1 MSKRQRQI
9 CRSDGALRV
18 DSINHATAASSRAA
32 AVQQSPA
39 PAASA
44 AAAAASSTP
53 APPRVIPGF
62 VYDAATNRY
71 FLVSAARQLHAP
83 PAVQMRIDQERAA
96 EKRTLAAKHEAAAAA
111 EALQKR
117 RDAEARGTAVAERE
131 RACLSVFQHVLG
143 RASSHWQS
151 RSSSPNDLLVR
162 NLDACAVPAHANPL
176 HRLMANNAISLD
188 IQSGVLVLAGTAP
201 GLGAQCSRISV
212 ALAHEQPRRA
222 SGSCVSPP
230 RRDQCLVSVRPHSDE
245 VVYQPLTSGA
255 VSCARVTRTVDGA
268 VLLAESMFGG
278 SDDGC
283 FSLHVARARGIAAAA
298 AAAEWSTRFSLPV
311 AHSSVWSFAL
321 ASDFAR
327 SGRVAVGASNHALLF
342 DVERAR
348 RSGDCGAQPL
358 RATHTRFISS
368 GKSDV
373 FHSLFLDDDQTLLFG
388 SRDGRIRAWDLR
400 APGSHVAT
408 MTASSTAA
416 SLLSSQSSASSSVS
430 APNRVAPLRCASSI
444 CWFAQP
450 HSSSGGDRSDGDAH
464 LLVVTTMN
472 HGVQLWDRRR
482 ADRAVLDFAGHANGH
497 HMLRATL
504 NESGT
509 HLFAGG
515 EDGRVRA
522 WCVAGRGLDAAA
534 VYQSAP
540 LLGDSASSA
549 GGDRAAD
556 RARSGA
562 AQIGCSPKPRIV
574 RQLLCVPA
582 KFATRECLVVGA
594 DGGTECISLPQ
605 W

>member
-1 MSKRQRQI
+1 MSKRQRQTY
-9 CRSDGALRV
+9 RSDGALHV
-18 DSINHATAASSRAA
+18 ANIHHAAAAASSRAA
-32 AVQQSPA
+32 ATPQAPA

-44 AAAAASSTP
+44 AINAASSAP

-96 EKRTLAAKHEAAAAA
+96 EKRALAAQQEAAAAA
-111 EALQKR
+111 EATQRR
-117 RDAEARGTAVAERE
+117 RDAEARGTAVTERQK
-131 RACLSVFQHVLG
+131 ACLSVFQHVLA

-151 RSSSPNDLLVR
+151 RLSPPHDLLVR
-162 NLDACAVPAHANPL
+162 NLDARAVPAHANPL
-176 HRLMANNAISLD
+176 QRLMANNAISLD
-188 IQSGVLVLAGTAP
+188 IESGVLVLAGTAP

-212 ALAHEQPRRA
+212 ALAREPPRRA

-230 RRDQCLVSVRPHSDE
+230 RRDQCLVSARPHSDE
-245 VVYQPLTSGA
+245 VVYPPLASGA
-255 VSCARVTRTVDGA
+255 VSCARVTRTVDGT

-283 FSLHVARARGIAAAA
+283 FALHVARDRGIAAAA
-298 AAAEWSTRFSLPV
+298 AVSEWDTRFSLPV

-348 RSGDCGAQPL
+348 RSGDGGAQPL
-358 RATHTRFISS
+358 RATQTRFISS

-373 FHSLFLDDDQTLLFG
+373 FHSLFVDDDRTLLFG

-408 MTASSTAA
+408 ITASAA
-416 SLLSSQSSASSSVS
+416 TTSSSSSSSSQS

-450 HSSSGGDRSDGDAH
+450 HSSGGGDLADGDAH

-482 ADRAVLDFAGHANGH
+482 SDRAVLDFAGHSNGH

-504 NESGT
+504 NEGGT

-522 WCVAGRGLDAAA
+522 WCVAGHGLDAAA

-540 LLGDSASSA
+540 LLGDPVSAA
-549 GGDRAAD
+549 GGDRAD
-556 RARSGA
+556 RVRGGA
-562 AQIGCSPKPRIV
+562 GHNGSAPKPRIV